1 MKLTKSNNVV
11 AKLGEVLIDCNQVFK
26 IFEIGSQVGLLCIAL
41 YTNDACSVSL
51 DIHKVLC
58 DLRPYL
64 LEDERAIL
72 PTYWRNRARNI
83 N

>member
-1 MKLTKSNNVV
+1 MKLTKWNNVI

-26 IFEIGSQVGLLCIAL
+26 IFEIGSQVGFLCIAL

-72 PTYWRNRARNI
+72 PTYLRNRARNI